1 MKQFLYLLIIIIL
14 QIQLILA
21 NNQQT
26 LPIDHWTYQTIDEL
40 TIRGYFQNLFLSNK
54 PYTRAQIASE
64 LNKIIRQIKN
74 KEKFPDKIDQWRLA
88 LLFQE
93 FKNDLPEST
102 KTNLEFELTGWQDLG
117 VKSDEKLAKG
127 VWWGKGAFSP
137 SPNSV
142 LVTSVHLNQ
151 YLMDDPLYL
160 GKEWRGFQVF
170 TEQAYAR
177 IQHGNWQFMLGRD
190 FQKWGS
196 GKDASLLISSAS
208 QPMDQISAQFT
219 KGRFNFNSLFATLDL
234 MPIPNAQKLGYATGQ
249 KANRYLVAHRLNI
262 KIGSKLQIGISEAA
276 IFSGPA
282 TPVELRFL
290 NPFLPLYGEVVNSAG
305 SSANMLGSID
315 WRYFPFNNFEF
326 YGEFLIDDI
335 QVEKTGP
342 GDLEPNEIGT
352 ILGLSWA
359 APLSMNAWTMGIEY
373 TAVTNRTYNTVVS
386 WEKYIH
392 RNKPIGH
399 FLGNDFDRIKLS
411 ANYWLSPSIQMHIN
425 YAQQRTGEGGIY
437 KPFDSPWEN
446 YTVEQGYGEPF
457 PTGVVQKSQL
467 FDFAV
472 NYRPYLSWFI
482 GMEAGYDS
490 IQNFQNKKGAVEDNY
505 RILLKLWVDLKEGIG
520 I

>member
-1 MKQFLYLLIIIIL
+1 MKKYLCFLLILFL
-14 QIQLILA
+14 QFQFIFAQ
-21 NNQQT
+21 NQQS
-26 LPIDHWTYQTIDEL
+26 LPVYHWAYQTIDEL
-40 TIRGYFQNLFLSNK
+40 TIRGYFQNLFLLNK
-54 PYTRAQIASE
+54 PYTRAQIANE
-64 LNKIIRQIKN
+64 LNKIIHQIKN
-74 KEKFPDKIDQWRLA
+74 KEKIPDQTDQWRLTR
-88 LLFQE
+88 LLQE

-102 KTNLEFELTGWQDLG
+102 KVNLEFELTGWQDLG
-117 VKSDEKLAKG
+117 VKSDEQLAKG
-127 VWWGKGAFSP
+127 VWWGKGVFSP
-137 SPNSV
+137 TSNSA
-142 LVTSVHLNQ
+142 LVTSIHLNQ

-170 TEQAYAR
+170 TEQAYSR
-177 IQHGNWQFMLGRD
+177 IQLGKWHLMIGRD

-219 KGRFNFNSLFATLDL
+219 QGRFNFNSLFATLDL
-234 MPIPNAQKLGYATGQ
+234 MPVPNAKKLGYATGQ

-262 KIGSKLQIGISEAA
+262 KFGTRLQVGISEAA
-276 IFSGPA
+276 IFSGPDA
-282 TPVELRFL
+282 PVELRFF

-315 WRYFPFNNFEF
+315 WRYFPFKNFEF

-359 APLSMNAWTMGIEY
+359 APFSMNALTVGLEY
-373 TAVTNRTYNTVVS
+373 TAITNRTYNTVAS
-386 WEKYIH
+386 WEKFIH

-399 FLGNDFDRIKLS
+399 FLGNDFDRLRLTT
-411 ANYWLSPSIQMHIN
+411 NCWLTRSVQININ
-425 YAQQRTGEGGIY
+425 YERQRTGEGGIN

-446 YTVEQGYGEPF
+446 YTVEQGYSEPF
-457 PTGVVQKSQL
+457 PTGVVETSQL
-467 FDFAV
+467 FDFII
-472 NYRPYLSWFI
+472 NYRPHPGWFI
-482 GMEAGYDS
+482 GMEAGYES
-490 IQNFQNKKGAVEDNY
+490 IQNFQNLKGEAKDNY
-505 RILLKLWVDLKEGIG
+505 KILLKFWVDLRKGIE